1 MKTQSIKDV
10 YVSNAELPWKQLRAG
25 YDFKLLRTCSVTGT
39 WVALFRTVA
48 GGSVPPHKHIS
59 SAEYFVLKGKVEV
72 RGGKE
77 NGGVTAVAGDYGY
90 EPNGI
95 VHEKTY
101 FPELTEYLFISHG
114 PIQYLD
120 EDGNTAGI
128 MDWLVIQ
135 EKWKTADLADDA
147 KTANKR

>member
-1 MKTQSIKDV
+1 MTTHNIADV
-10 YVSNAELPWKQLRAG
+10 YVSNDDLPWKCLRDG

-39 WVALFRTVA
+39 WAVLFRTIA

-59 SAEYFVLKGKVEV
+59 AAEYFVLKGKVEV

-95 VHEKTY
+95 IHEKTY
-101 FPELTEYLFISHG
+101 FPEPTEYLFISHG
-114 PIQYLD
+114 PFQYLD
-120 EDGNTAGI
+120 VEGNTSGI
-128 MDWLVIQ
+128 IDWLLIQ
-135 EKWKTADLADDA
+135 EKWDSAEIADQA
-147 KTANKR
+147 KNV